1 MVEQHVFYF
10 LALENESQ
18 QDVSHPAINCTAKR
32 LFQDQKLILCKGGF
46 IPVELLHQKIRLFR
60 REEIN
65 YAYNLL
71 IFLDS
76 TFLQMQGGLITP
88 DKDTQRN

>member
-1 MVEQHVFYF
+1 MSYYTRRLDYF
-10 LALENESQ
+10 
-18 QDVSHPAINCTAKR
+18 
-32 LFQDQKLILCKGGF
+32 GG
-46 IPVELLHQKIRLFR
+46 
-60 REEIN
+60 EEIN

-88 DKDTQRN
+88 DKDTQRNQPLLSGAPGGATVHSHTSSALRLLCNYVQHIQSSRKLTVIEKLHV